1 MAGLKGV
8 VPGEPTRLRGVP
20 DALLRRFFADPG
32 FSSSEAHVRIM
43 QVMTLGKEGLVSS
56 PKNLLKSS
64 PKYLNTVGPEIS
76 TRSNFR

>member
-32 FSSSEAHVRIM
+32 FSSSEVHVHVRIA

-56 PKNLLKSS
+56 PKNKFE
-64 PKYLNTVGPEIS
+64 Y
-76 TRSNFR
+76 RWARNFH